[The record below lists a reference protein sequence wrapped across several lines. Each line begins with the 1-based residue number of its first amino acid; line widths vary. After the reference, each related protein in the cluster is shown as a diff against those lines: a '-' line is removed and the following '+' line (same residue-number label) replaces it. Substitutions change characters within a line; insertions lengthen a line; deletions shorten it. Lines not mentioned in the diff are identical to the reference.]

1 MIGFLSISDFPRGT
15 LYSQLSD
22 AYGFDKRWEAL
33 FGESWKEYDAFFYD
47 NPKIRETCGF
57 VTVLNGVP
65 IGHITWDP
73 RKAPESV
80 QIGHN
85 CILSAYKGNG
95 YGKAQLSEAI
105 RRIIETGNPEKIIV
119 STNDRLV
126 ARYNYEACGF
136 KLVKRRE
143 NTDAS
148 AFSGDYLYYEIN
160 RENQ

>member
-1 MIGFLSISDFPRGT
+1 MIEFRSICDFPRGT
-15 LYSQLSD
+15 LLRQLAD
-22 AYGFDKRWEAL
+22 AYSFDGRWEDL
-33 FGESWKEYDAFFYD
+33 FGESWKEYDNFIFDHPSIGA
-47 NPKIRETCGF
+47 TCGF
-57 VTVLNGVP
+57 VTVVDGVP
-65 IGHITWDP
+65 VGHITWDP
-73 RKAPESV
+73 RKAPGSV

-85 CILSAYKGNG
+85 CILSAYKGND

-119 STNDRLV
+119 STNDRLA

-148 AFSGDYLYYEIN
+148 AFSGDYLYYEID